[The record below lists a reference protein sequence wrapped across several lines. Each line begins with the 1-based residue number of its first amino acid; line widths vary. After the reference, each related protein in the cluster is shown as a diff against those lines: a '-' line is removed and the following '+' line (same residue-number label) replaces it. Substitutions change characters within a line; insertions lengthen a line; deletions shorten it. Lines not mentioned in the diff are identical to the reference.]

1 MISWFARNH
10 VAANLLMISLLVMG
24 LSSLA
29 KRIPL
34 EVFPTLE
41 PQQVNVSISLRG
53 ATPEDVEQ
61 SIAILVEEA
70 VQDLEGVDQI
80 TSRSGE
86 GSATIG
92 IEVDPAYD
100 PRELLAD
107 IKSRVDAINNFPA
120 DAEKPVVNLL
130 TRRREV
136 ISVAIAGPYPEKE
149 IRQLAEQVRDEL
161 LRTPG
166 ITQVELDSV
175 RPYEIAIEV
184 SEERLR
190 QYGITLRQVAET
202 IAKSAQDL
210 SAGNIKAEGGEILI
224 RSKGKAYSRDQFD
237 NIVLLTH
244 ADGSRVQVKDLAIV
258 TDGFEENPLRSRFN
272 GMMAAFVDVY
282 RVGDQS
288 AIDVADKVV
297 TYIED
302 RQKNLP
308 SEVIMTTWRDR
319 SRIVKK
325 RLQTLTY
332 NAIQGG
338 ILVLLLLTL
347 FLRPSIAFWVFI
359 GIPVSFMG
367 AFVAMP
373 LFGVTLNIFSL
384 FAFLLVLGIVVDDA
398 IVTGENVYNHLRH
411 AENGL
416 QAAINGTREVAIPV
430 TFGVLTTIAAFL
442 PLAFIEGRRGMLFAQ
457 IPIVVIPIL
466 LFSLIESKLVLPA
479 HLKQIKLRG
488 GSTAKGWLERFQG
501 KFADGFENLIVK
513 YYQPVLRVV
522 LDNKL
527 ATLIFFSGVL
537 ILMLTLIFSGWTRFT
552 FFPRVQSE
560 LAKATL
566 SMPAGTTFE
575 VTDRHIQKIT
585 DAAFL
590 LKKKYSGSDGLNI
603 ILNIQS
609 TTGSGGRTKGSHTG
623 RVMFEIVPPEDRQ
636 SQVTSSELVREWR
649 KMIGIVPG
657 AESLTFKAE
666 IGHVSDP
673 IDIQFSG
680 NDFATLSEVAD
691 KMKAQ
696 LRLYPTVFD
705 IEDSFSDGKEE
716 LQVELKE
723 EAHALGL
730 TRSDVLNQIR
740 HAFYGFQVQ
749 RIQRGRDDV
758 RVMVRYPG
766 PERTSVSNLA
776 DQRISNSNGQSV
788 PLSQVVEL
796 KAGKSPT
803 SIIRIDRYRTV
814 KVTAD
819 VNKAKANMTLIQSE
833 LTEYL
838 DRLLLQY
845 PGISYELGGEAREQR
860 ESFGSMGAGLL
871 IVLFVIY
878 ALLAIPFK
886 SYVQPFIVM
895 SIIPFGAIGALGGH
909 WIMNMD
915 LTMLSMLG
923 MMALVGVVVNDSLI
937 LVDFINKNQKNMG
950 LRESILKA
958 GIARFR
964 PVMLTSLT
972 TFIGIMPLLFE
983 QSTQA
988 QFLIPMAVSLGF
1000 GVLFATFITLLLVPV
1015 NYMLVENGRATYR
1028 RFVHGSNPEGH
1039 RQTTRSNGTEV

>member
-1 MISWFARNH
+1 MIAWFARNH
-10 VAANLLMISLLVMG
+10 VAANLLMVTLLVVG
-24 LSSLA
+24 LLSIS

-34 EVFPTLE
+34 EVFPTLD
-41 PQQVNVSISLRG
+41 PQQVNVAIALRG
-53 ATPEDVEQ
+53 ATPEDMEQ
-61 SIAILVEEA
+61 SVAILVEEA
-70 VQDLEGVDQI
+70 IQDLEGVEQI
-80 TSRSGE
+80 TSHSAE
-86 GSATIG
+86 GTATIG
-92 IEVDPAYD
+92 IEVDSGYD

-107 IKSRVDAINNFPA
+107 IKSRVDAINTFPA
-120 DAEKPVVNLL
+120 EAEKPVINLV

-136 ISVAIAGPYPEKE
+136 ISVAVAGPYPEKE
-149 IRQLAEQVRDEL
+149 IRQLAEQIRDDL

-166 ITQVELDSV
+166 VTQVELDSV

-184 SEERLR
+184 SEETLR

-202 IAKSAQDL
+202 VAKNTQDL
-210 SAGNIKAEGGEILI
+210 SAGNIRAEGGEILI

-237 NIVLLTH
+237 EIVLLTR
-244 ADGSRVQVKDLAIV
+244 ADGSRVQVKDLARVI
-258 TDGFEENPLRSRFN
+258 DGFEENPLRSRFN
-272 GMMAAFVDVY
+272 GMLAAFVDVY

-288 AIDVADKVV
+288 AIDVADKVTAYV
-297 TYIED
+297 EG
-302 RQKNLP
+302 RQRNLP
-308 SEVIMTTWRDR
+308 AGVIVTTWRDR

-332 NAIQGG
+332 NALQGG
-338 ILVLLLLTL
+338 ALVLLLLTL

-416 QAAINGTREVAIPV
+416 QAAINGTREVAVPV

-442 PLAFIEGRRGMLFAQ
+442 PLAFIEGTRGLLFAQ

-466 LFSLIESKLVLPA
+466 LFSLIESKFVLPA
-479 HLKQIKLRG
+479 HLKHVKLRSG
-488 GSTAKGWLERFQG
+488 TSGKWWLERFQQ
-501 KFADGFENLIVK
+501 KFADGFEHLILR
-513 YYQPVLRVV
+513 YYRPLLRVA
-522 LDNKL
+522 LDNRM
-527 ATLIFFSGVL
+527 ATLIFFTGVL
-537 ILMLTLIFSGWTRFT
+537 LLMLTLIFSGWTRFT

-560 LAKATL
+560 LAIATL
-566 SMPAGTTFE
+566 SMPAGSPFE
-575 VTDRHIQKIT
+575 VTDRYIRKIT
-585 DAAFL
+585 DAAFE
-590 LKKKYSGSDGLNI
+590 LKKRHRESEGLDV

-609 TTGSGGRTKGSHTG
+609 TTGSGGRTTGSHTG
-623 RVMFEIVPPEDRQ
+623 RVMFEIVPPEERQ

-649 KMIGIVPG
+649 KLIGIVPG
-657 AESLTFKAE
+657 SESLTFRAE
-666 IGHVSDP
+666 IGRVNDP
-673 IDIQFSG
+673 IDVQFSG
-680 NDFATLSEVAD
+680 NDFSTLSEVAE
-691 KMKAQ
+691 KLKAQ
-696 LRLYPTVFD
+696 LRRYPSVFD
-705 IEDSFSDGKEE
+705 IEDSLSDGKEE
-716 LQVELKE
+716 LQVELKD
-723 EAHALGL
+723 EAHALGFN
-730 TRSDVLNQIR
+730 RSDVVNQIR

-758 RVMVRYPG
+758 RVMVRYPAA
-766 PERTSVSNLA
+766 ERRSIANLA
-776 DQRISNSNGQSV
+776 DQRISNASGQSV

-796 KAGKSPT
+796 RPGKSPT

-814 KVTAD
+814 SVTAD
-819 VNKAKANMTLIQSE
+819 VDKTKANMTLIQSE
-833 LTEYL
+833 LSDYL
-838 DRLLLQY
+838 EQLLLQY
-845 PGISYELGGEAREQR
+845 PAIKYEFGGETKEQR
-860 ESFGSMGAGLL
+860 ESFGSMGIGLL

-923 MMALVGVVVNDSLI
+923 MMALVGVVVNDSLV
-937 LVDFINKNQKNMG
+937 LVDFINKNQAGMG
-950 LRESILKA
+950 LKEAILSA
-958 GIARFR
+958 GVARFR

-1000 GVLFATFITLLLVPV
+1000 GVLFATFTTLLLVPV
-1015 NYMLVENGRATYR
+1015 NYMLVENARSACSRLFHGRAPEAAVR
-1028 RFVHGSNPEGH
+1028 RLPD
-1039 RQTTRSNGTEV
+1039 